1 MTHTIGQF
9 MIGGF
14 FLITLIKNLTSWKTN
29 VAMVDE
35 VLPFP
40 GIALGLGFLLEFAG
54 AMLLVLNLDVQ
65 LGAALLI
72 AFTVLATVLF
82 LRFWSEKEPVRQNYH
97 AILFF
102 NNLAIIGG
110 LLLLL

>member
-1 MTHTIGQF
+1 MTHTIGQL

-29 VAMVDE
+29 VAMVGE

-82 LRFWSEKEPVRQNYH
+82 LRFWSEKDPVRQNYH